1 MLTNLAASLGLS
13 SNSQPLLL
21 TILNP
26 LLDALK
32 PVLNAVGSNVSSL
45 LTNLGLDLGKSKIKV
60 HSISCGIPQLIR

>member
-1 MLTNLAASLGLS
+1 M
-13 SNSQPLLL
+13 L